1 MSLFIITEKGTKKQ
15 FGVYHVR
22 LEENRTMHDV
32 TGRPWIDTYFLIYRK
47 EQWEWVSA
55 REFEPLD
62 LDGIFNE

>member
-22 LEENRTMHDV
+22 LEENPAMRDV
-32 TGRPWIDTYFLIYRK
+32 AGHPWINTLFLIYRN
-47 EQWEWVSA
+47 EQWEWVPA